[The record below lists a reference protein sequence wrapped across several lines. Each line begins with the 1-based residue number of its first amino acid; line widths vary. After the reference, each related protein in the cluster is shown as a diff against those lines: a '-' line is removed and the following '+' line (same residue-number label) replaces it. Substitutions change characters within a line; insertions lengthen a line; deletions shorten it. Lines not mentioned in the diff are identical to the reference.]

1 MGMDPI
7 TASLGGIVGLI
18 IFGAVI
24 GILARVVMPGKQSIS
39 ALVTVVLGVIGAVVG
54 YFVAAKLDVADTSGI
69 DWWRWIISI
78 AAAIVLT
85 FGYESV
91 TSRASK

>member
-1 MGMDPI
+1 MDL
-7 TASLGGIVGLI
+7 SVGGIVGLI

-54 YFVAAKLDVADTSGI
+54 YFVAAELDVADTSGI

-78 AAAIVLT
+78 AAAVVLT
-85 FGYESV
+85 FGYEAV